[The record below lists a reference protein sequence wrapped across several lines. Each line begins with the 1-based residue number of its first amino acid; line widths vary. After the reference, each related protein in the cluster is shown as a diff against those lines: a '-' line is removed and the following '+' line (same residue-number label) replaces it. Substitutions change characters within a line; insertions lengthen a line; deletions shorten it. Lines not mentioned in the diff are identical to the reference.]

1 MLDPYQEI
9 EASLVAIEELYP
21 EALKEKETELLEE
34 ITHTA
39 VEIDQKMATLELQ
52 ALLSASEDTKNAFL
66 SINAGAGGTESCDW
80 ALMLSRMYQRYC
92 QQKGWKTELIQEVAG
107 DVAGIKSITLK
118 VTGRYA
124 YGLLKAE
131 RGVHRLVRISP
142 FDSNAKRHTSFAS
155 VDAVPE
161 VDDVEVEL
169 RDEDLK
175 VDTFRASG
183 AGGQHVNTTDS
194 AVRMTHIPTGI
205 IVACQKERSQI
216 KNRETCLKMIRA
228 ELYQKELS
236 NRQKNLDELSGEK
249 REIAFGSQIRNYVFH
264 PYRLVKDTRTGLEKG
279 NVEAVMD
286 GDIEP
291 FIQAYLLKK
300 D

>member
-52 ALLSASEDTKNAFL
+52 ALLSAPEDTKNAFL